1 MKTTPWTR
9 SQIRAAR
16 QRPLK
21 PVLETL
27 GYRLAPRRDGNY
39 ALVGMNADI
48 VVKDHYWV
56 RLDDG
61 AAGNAIDFFVTLLN
75 KSFHEAMRLLAVPDN
90 PG

>member
-1 MKTTPWTR
+1 
-9 SQIRAAR
+9 
-16 QRPLK
+16 
-21 PVLETL
+21 
-27 GYRLAPRRDGNY
+27 
-39 ALVGMNADI
+39 MNADI

-61 AAGNAIDFFVTLLN
+61 AAGNAIDFFVTLMN

>member
-1 MKTTPWTR
+1 MKTQWTR

-21 PVLETL
+21 PVLENL

-39 ALVGMNADI
+39 EVLGMAAE
-48 VVKDHYWV
+48 VVIKDHYWV

-61 AAGNAIDFFVTLLN
+61 TAGNAIDFFVTLQG
-75 KSFHEAMRLLAVPDN
+75 KSFNETMRLLAQTTP
-90 PG
+90 